1 MIPGSGMLI
10 HYRRDRLPT
19 SVFLDFS
26 CGSAGKESA
35 AMQETWVQ
43 SLDWEDPLEEE
54 RLPTPVFWPAEFQR
68 GSNKL
73 TDKQERTHG
82 QMAYLQSQVELRDHR
97 RNWRSQPLGSAA
109 PSFSGRRLCPDGLRK
124 TTNCYRLTSSPTHCC
139 SLISHGPNTS
149 RRTSPP
155 LPLIPA

>member
-1 MIPGSGMLI
+1 MGW
-10 HYRRDRLPT
+10 
-19 SVFLDFS
+19 
-26 CGSAGKESA
+26 ESQSTA
-35 AMQETWVQ
+35 EGTGYPLQYSWASLVAQLLKNLHAMQETWVQ

-82 QMAYLQSQVELRDHR
+82 QMAYLQSQVELRDHS